1 MLILLL
7 AIIGLCIFGWSW
19 SKMGGI
25 AEYWVNQGVKD
36 DNDTED
42 DKK

>member
-25 AEYWVNQGVKD
+25 AEYWVDQGKQNDKD
-36 DNDTED
+36 NEN